1 VDVTPGAYAVITV
14 ADTGCG
20 MDRATQAQ
28 IFEPF
33 FTTKPSERGT
43 GLGLSMVYG
52 IVRQSGGDVIVES
65 RPGAG
70 STFSVYLPRVEDVMA
85 AESETTKRLSA
96 PFDGSETVLLVDD
109 EESLRSLV
117 CRTLQRYGYTVIATG
132 SGDEACRVAAT
143 HGAPFDLLVTD
154 VVMPGMNG
162 PELAEALR
170 RDSPNLKV
178 IFMSG
183 YANDTLSQH
192 TGMDGTRFLQ
202 KPFAP
207 VALARSVRQLLDAGN
222 PAASAVSDGSTR

>member
-1 VDVTPGAYAVITV
+1 
-14 ADTGCG
+14 

-96 PFDGSETVLLVDD
+96 PFEGSETVLLVDD

-132 SGDEACRVAAT
+132 SGHEACQVAAA
-143 HGAPFDLLVTD
+143 HGAPIDLLVTD

-170 RDSPNLKV
+170 RVSPNLKV
-178 IFMSG
+178 IFISG

-192 TGMDGTRFLQ
+192 TGMGGMRFLQ

-222 PAASAVSDGSTR
+222 PAPSAVSDGSIR